1 MILSGSFSKEWIDQF
16 RKRKEFSKVNP
27 PILEKMIHA
36 LSLLGEL
43 KLSGMEFILKGG
55 SSLILLLE
63 QPGRF
68 SVDIDI
74 LATHPREELEKILD
88 KVIKES
94 HFTKYELDKSR
105 SFKEG
110 VPKAHY
116 AFSYQSELNK
126 KANYILLDILFETSS
141 YPEVIEAPIKTRW
154 LKTDKETIFVKVPSV
169 ESITGEKLTAF
180 APKTTGILYR
190 KGKEL
195 EIAKQLF
202 DLGVLF
208 DKVTCFKTLRTSFLI
223 VVEKEIAYRELNIG
237 WEDVLDDIIETG
249 LLMAQRGKITTEPQ
263 KSQFRELQ
271 NGIMQFKN
279 YLITGVFR
287 IDEAIEAAAKAA
299 YMAAKIKTSND
310 EPLEIFTKTRDIG
323 DYLINDQPYNYL
335 NKLKKLPNG
344 ALFYW
349 NQALKL
355 YLPSIHK
362 IHDGGD
368 KSD

>member
-1 MILSGSFSKEWIDQF
+1 MIASESFSKEWIDQF
-16 RKRKEFSKVNP
+16 RKQKGFSKVNP

-36 LSLLGEL
+36 LSLLEML
-43 KLSGMEFILKGG
+43 RLSGMDFILKGG

-63 QPGRF
+63 QPRRF

-74 LATHPREELEKILD
+74 LTTHSSEEIEKILD

-94 HFTKYELDKSR
+94 HFTRYKLDDHR
-105 SFKEG
+105 SFNEG

-116 AFSYQSELNK
+116 SFSYQSLFNK
-126 KANYILLDILFETSS
+126 RSNYILLDILFEKSS
-141 YPEVIEAPIKTRW
+141 YPKVIEVPIETQW
-154 LKTDKETIFVKVPSV
+154 LKPDKETIFVKVPSV

-180 APKTTGILYR
+180 APRTTGILYQ

-195 EIAKQLF
+195 EITKQLF
-202 DLGVLF
+202 DLGDLF
-208 DKVTCFKTLRTSFLI
+208 DKVTCVKTLRTSFLI
-223 VVEKEIAYRELNIG
+223 LVEKEIGYRELNIG

-249 LLMAQRGKITTEPQ
+249 LLIAQRGKITTEPQ
-263 KSQFRELQ
+263 KSQFKELQ
-271 NGIMQFKN
+271 YGIMQFKN

-299 YMAAKIKTSND
+299 YMAAKIKTRND
-310 EPLEIFTKTRDIG
+310 ESLEIFDKTRDIN
-323 DYLINDQPYNYL
+323 DYLIKDQPYNYL

-349 NQALKL
+349 NHALKS
-355 YLPSIHK
+355 YLPFDIS
-362 IHDGGD
+362 
-368 KSD
+368 